1 MGSNEPVT
9 QNTEQYN
16 VKLIVYSLV
25 ISFQNP
31 AKETL
36 KYLEKYDPLNE
47 YCLKNVANML
57 YRFSLLYPIALV
69 WDLYEKFTPLKIIL
83 LIY

>member
-1 MGSNEPVT
+1 M

-25 ISFQNP
+25 ISLQTP

-36 KYLEKYDPLNE
+36 AFLEKYDPLNE
-47 YCLKNVANML
+47 YCLRSISTML
-57 YRFSLLYPIALV
+57 YYFSLLYPLAIV
-69 WDLYEKFTPLKIIL
+69 WDLYDKFTPLKIIL